1 MSIKVLLVAF
11 LVTVKSDSNLYEIGE
26 LDEYGFVKGKIHLA
40 GIENEI
46 SSLEIK
52 IEELKNQSEK
62 FFVTSEG
69 YKADCGAETER
80 KKRQTEEISAD
91 ENDADH
97 TGFREVHT
105 CLIISDSGSINK
117 DDTIE
122 FNFNLVHDEDETETE
137 TDLVIPKVR
146 L

>member
-11 LVTVKSDSNLYEIGE
+11 LVTVKSESSLYEIGE
-26 LDEYGFVKGKIHLA
+26 LDEYGFAKGKIHLL
-40 GIENEI
+40 GIENDI
-46 SSLEIK
+46 SSIEIK
-52 IEELKNQSEK
+52 IEELQDQSEK

-69 YKADCGAETER
+69 YKAECGAETER
-80 KKRQTEEISAD
+80 KRRQTEEISKD

-105 CLIISDSGSINK
+105 CKIISDSGSINK

-122 FNFNLVHDEDETETE
+122 FNFNLVHDNDETETE
-137 TDLVIPKVR
+137 LVIPKVR

>member
-11 LVTVKSDSNLYEIGE
+11 LVTVKSETSLYEIGE
-26 LDEYGFVKGKIHLA
+26 LDEYGFAKGKIHLL
-40 GIENEI
+40 GIENDI

-52 IEELKNQSEK
+52 IEELQDQSEK

-69 YKADCGAETER
+69 YKAECGAETER
-80 KKRQTEEISAD
+80 KRRQTEEISTD

-105 CLIISDSGSINK
+105 CKIISDSGSINK

-122 FNFNLVHDEDETETE
+122 FNFNLVHDNDETETE
-137 TDLVIPKVR
+137 LVIPKVR